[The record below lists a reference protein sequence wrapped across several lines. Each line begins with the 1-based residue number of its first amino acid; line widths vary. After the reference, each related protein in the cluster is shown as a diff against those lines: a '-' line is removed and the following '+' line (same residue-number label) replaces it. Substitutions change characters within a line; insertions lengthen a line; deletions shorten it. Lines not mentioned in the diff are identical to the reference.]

1 MKVLVTYDGSLD
13 SKAALKYGIQ
23 KVREYGGELIAL
35 HVFPRHLFIDY
46 DAGPRAEE
54 IARRESFRHME
65 DARTLIRE
73 NSRGILA
80 RIVLNE
86 GNLTDETLKYS
97 KEEDVD
103 LIVAPP
109 RLKRLVEKACCLTD
123 IVSAREEA
131 AGESADEHPRRDEIV
146 ETGTWRYP

>member
-1 MKVLVTYDGSLD
+1 MKVLIAYDGSLD

-54 IARRESFRHME
+54 IAKRESFRHME

-73 NSRGILA
+73 NGRGILA
-80 RIVLNE
+80 RIVLSE
-86 GNLTDETLKYS
+86 GNLTDETLRYS

-109 RLKRLVEKACCLTD
+109 RLDRLVEKACCLTD
-123 IVSAREEA
+123 IVSAREA
-131 AGESADEHPRRDEIV
+131 PDVPADAHPRRDEIV
-146 ETGTWRYP
+146 ETGTWRSP